1 MIRNLEFDFI
11 EAMKDAQEAFN
22 TWKEETF
29 IPENGENAEVD
40 RDYIA
45 ETYADILAEHINKNT
60 NSDEAYALVEYTV
73 AYDIKGLDLLYAED
87 VTNQNVVLTFK
98 TGDDIT
104 SKLRDWIAKSGS
116 IDEDWTLRN

>member
-40 RDYIA
+40 KDYIA
-45 ETYADILAEHINKNT
+45 ETYADILAEHINRYT

-104 SKLRDWIAKSGS
+104 SELRDWIAKSGS
-116 IDEDWTLRN
+116 TDEDWTLRN